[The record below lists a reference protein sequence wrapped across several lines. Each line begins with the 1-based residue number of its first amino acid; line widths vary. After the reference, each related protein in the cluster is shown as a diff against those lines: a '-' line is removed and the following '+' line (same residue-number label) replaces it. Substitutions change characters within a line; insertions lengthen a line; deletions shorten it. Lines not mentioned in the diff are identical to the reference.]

1 MFELLFGET
10 EGKILWE
17 SFHIAPYGL
26 VQRACRHPI
35 QVCQVGIHHNL
46 LPPDHMDQGFNR
58 PWRNSLFAGI
68 RFLCHTLLCSQSG
81 HSRTLVT
88 ERIWLIFELP
98 ERFVVTQPVISPTL
112 QAPMAKRAILPAL

>member
-1 MFELLFGET
+1 MFELRFGET

-68 RFLCHTLLCSQSG
+68 RYLCHN
-81 HSRTLVT
+81 
-88 ERIWLIFELP
+88 LP
-98 ERFVVTQPVISPTL
+98 EFDHQRFVVTQPVISPTL
-112 QAPMAKRAILPAL
+112 QAPVAKRAILSAL